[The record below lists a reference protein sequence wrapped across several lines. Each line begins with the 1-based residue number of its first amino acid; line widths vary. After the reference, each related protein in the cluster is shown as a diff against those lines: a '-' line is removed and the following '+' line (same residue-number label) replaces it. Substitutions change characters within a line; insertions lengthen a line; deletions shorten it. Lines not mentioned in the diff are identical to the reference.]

1 MGAQRPAVAS
11 LVLALFAIIWYA
23 LSLFVQALKM
33 THAIS
38 PSATATP
45 QERDLSLLTVGI
57 VLLRWRRTIYRFV
70 AGGALLGLA
79 LALLSPAK
87 FRSTATFLPQGSQ
100 TGASGLALA
109 ASQLG
114 LPVPSTG
121 GFWVSGIFVSLL
133 KSRTLL
139 GPLSVDTFT
148 VAGVEGGPKSLMEL
162 LKVNSGTPALR
173 LEKTI
178 QLLQRKVVS
187 ASDDRRL
194 GTVSLVVET
203 SWPDLSL
210 ALAERLVRAVNAFN
224 LQTRKSQ
231 ASAERQFVETRV
243 SETEK
248 TLRAAENALQE
259 FLLRNRVI
267 GSPAL
272 AFERDRL
279 QRVVALQQ
287 QMYSTLVLN
296 REDAKIREVRD
307 TPVITVTEAPQAAA
321 RRVPRGVVRK
331 VGIGMIA
338 GFAVSILVLLVRQ
351 SARAASEQASSE
363 ADEIAVLWAE
373 FRKGLPSFG
382 RR

>member
-1 MGAQRPAVAS
+1 
-11 LVLALFAIIWYA
+11 
-23 LSLFVQALKM
+23 M
-33 THAIS
+33 THATS
-38 PSATATP
+38 PSATAAP

-57 VLLRWRRTIYRFV
+57 VLLRWRRTIIRFV
-70 AGGALLGLA
+70 SGGAILGLA
-79 LALLSPAK
+79 VALLSPAK

-139 GPLSVDTFT
+139 GPLALDTFT
-148 VAGVEGGPKSLMEL
+148 VAGVKGGPKSLMDL
-162 LKVNSGTPALR
+162 LRVTAGTPELR

-178 QLLQRKVVS
+178 VLLQRKVVT

-203 SWPDLSL
+203 GWRDLSL
-210 ALAERLVRAVNAFN
+210 ALAERLVRGVNDFN

-243 SETEK
+243 GETEK
-248 TLRAAENALQE
+248 SLRAAENALQE

-267 GSPAL
+267 ASPAL

-331 VGIGMIA
+331 VALGMIVGLA
-338 GFAVSILVLLVRQ
+338 LSMLVLLVRQ
-351 SARAASEQASSE
+351 SARAASEKASNE
-363 ADEIAVLWAE
+363 GDELAILWAD
-373 FRKGLPSFG
+373 FRQGVPFLG
-382 RR
+382 RK